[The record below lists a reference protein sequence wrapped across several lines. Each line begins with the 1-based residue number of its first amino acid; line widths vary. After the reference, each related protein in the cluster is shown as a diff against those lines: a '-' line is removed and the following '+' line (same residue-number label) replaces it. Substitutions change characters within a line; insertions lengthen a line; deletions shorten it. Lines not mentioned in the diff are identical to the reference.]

1 MNKEELVA
9 LGLTEE
15 QADKALKL
23 HKEAIDGNFVAK
35 HRFDEVNGELKT
47 VKEQVTER
55 DTQIASLKKFQ
66 GDTQAL
72 SDKIKDLETQ
82 NQKKDSDYQATL
94 ASERK
99 RNAIRLALLEDETAK
114 PHDPE
119 MVMGLFNLESI
130 KVDEAGKITEG
141 FKEQRETL
149 KKEKAFLFNTKTQQN
164 PTGITFQGKTPLD
177 GDGGNPGAVDP
188 AVSMGKS
195 LAQVKLGM
203 MGTQAV
209 KPDTTKK

>member
-1 MNKEELVA
+1 MNKEALLA
-9 LGLTEE
+9 LGLSEE
-15 QADKALKL
+15 QAEKALKL

-55 DTQIASLKKFQ
+55 DTQIADLKKFK

-72 SDKIKDLETQ
+72 SDKIKELEAA

-99 RNAIRLALLEDETAK
+99 RNAIRLALLEDENSK

-119 MVMGLFNLESI
+119 MVMGLFNLENV
-130 KVDEAGKITEG
+130 KVDESGKITEG

-149 KKEKAFLFNTKTQQN
+149 KKEKAFLFATKNPAN
-164 PTGITFQGKTPLD
+164 PTGITFKGTTPLD
-177 GDGGNPGAVDP
+177 GDGGNPGQTDP
-188 AVSMGKS
+188 SVAMGKS

-209 KPDTTKK
+209 KPDQTKK